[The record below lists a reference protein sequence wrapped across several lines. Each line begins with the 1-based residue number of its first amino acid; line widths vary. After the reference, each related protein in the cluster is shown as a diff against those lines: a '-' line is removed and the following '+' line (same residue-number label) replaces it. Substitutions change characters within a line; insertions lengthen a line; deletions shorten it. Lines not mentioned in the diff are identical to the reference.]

1 MPMPPSTIRSLG
13 ATVPFRPRTAA
24 RTIWGVASK
33 APAWIAVLRNRRRL
47 RPTDGSEGAGF
58 KLGEGSGD
66 EVTRRFI
73 VFLSRFEAR
82 TVQSDDCGRNYG
94 RVSMKVF
101 AGKCR
106 NASSSLRASR
116 LPAARESYRVWA
128 NIVRQS
134 RSERRTNEL
143 GHFRSSGVNIIH

>member
-1 MPMPPSTIRSLG
+1 MPMPPSTMRSLG
-13 ATVPFRPRTAA
+13 ATAPFRPRTAA
-24 RTIWGVASK
+24 RTICGVVSK
-33 APAWIAVLRNRRRL
+33 APACRAVLRNRRRL

-66 EVTRRFI
+66 EVAIGFI
-73 VFLSRFEAR
+73 VLLTRFQAL
-82 TVQSDDCGRNYG
+82 TVQSDDCDRNYG

-116 LPAARESYRVWA
+116 HPAARESYRVWV

-143 GHFRSSGVNIIH
+143 GHFRSSGVNIM